1 MNNPIHRELFIGFRS
16 TPILITLIFILGLCM
31 ALDYFV
37 EPNEDVKL
45 LCSSNSYDHDHHGS
59 QHAGLRFE
67 IERVGSAVKLQ
78 MTYLND
84 DKDLVTVSG
93 TGTLVEVSAPVLT
106 YKVLLDSAALKS
118 DLLQAVYEPHMQE
131 TVRLVKKSINKGA
144 AGKGEA
150 FYIKV
155 LEMDKTTGFV
165 TIQLSERNALWA
177 CKIQ

>member
-1 MNNPIHRELFIGFRS
+1 MNNPLQRELFIGFRS

-45 LCSSNSYDHDHHGS
+45 VCSSNSYDHNHNGS

-67 IERVGSAVKLQ
+67 IERIGSAVELK
-78 MTYLND
+78 MTYLNQQ
-84 DKDLVTVSG
+84 KDIVAVSG
-93 TGTLVEVSAPVLT
+93 VGTLVEVSAPVLT
-106 YKVLLDSAALKS
+106 YEVQLDSAALKS
-118 DLLQAVYEPHMQE
+118 DLLQEVDEPHMQE
-131 TVRLVKKSINKGA
+131 TVRFVKKSITSGA

-165 TIQLSERNALWA
+165 TIQLNERNALWA

>member
-45 LCSSNSYDHDHHGS
+45 VCSSNRYDHDHHGS

-118 DLLQAVYEPHMQE
+118 DLLQEVYDPHMLE
-131 TVRLVKKSINKGA
+131 TVRLVKKSITSGA
-144 AGKGEA
+144 AGQGEA

>member
-1 MNNPIHRELFIGFRS
+1 MNNPLQRELFIGFRS

-45 LCSSNSYDHDHHGS
+45 VCPSASYDHNLS
-59 QHAGLRFE
+59 RLQHSGLRFE
-67 IERVGSAVKLQ
+67 IERIGSSVELK

-84 DKDLVTVSG
+84 HKDLVSVSG
-93 TGTLVEVSAPVLT
+93 IGTLVEISAPVLT
-106 YKVLLDSAALKS
+106 YEVQLDSAALKS
-118 DLLQAVYEPHMQE
+118 DLQQEVYEPHMQE
-131 TVRLVKKSINKGA
+131 TVQLVKKSITNGA
-144 AGKGEA
+144 AGQGEA

-165 TIQLSERNALWA
+165 TIQLNERNALWA
-177 CKIQ
+177 CKIL

>member
-1 MNNPIHRELFIGFRS
+1 MNNPLQRELFIGFRS

-45 LCSSNSYDHDHHGS
+45 VCASDSYDHS
-59 QHAGLRFE
+59 QTGEQHTGLRFE
-67 IERVGSAVKLQ
+67 IESIDSNVKLK

-84 DKDLVTVSG
+84 DKDIVAVSG
-93 TGTLVEVSAPVLT
+93 IGTLVEVSAPVLT
-106 YKVLLDSAALKS
+106 YEVQLDSAALKS
-118 DLLQAVYEPHMQE
+118 DLLQEVDQPHMQE
-131 TVRLVKKSINKGA
+131 TVRLVKRSITSGA
-144 AGKGEA
+144 EGKGKA

-165 TIQLSERNALWA
+165 TIQVNERNALWA

>member
-1 MNNPIHRELFIGFRS
+1 MNNPLQRELFIGFRS

-45 LCSSNSYDHDHHGS
+45 VCSSNSYDHHGS

-106 YKVLLDSAALKS
+106 YKVLLDSAVLKS
-118 DLLQAVYEPHMQE
+118 DLLQTVYEPHMQE
-131 TVRLVKKSINKGA
+131 TVRLMKKSINKGA